1 MLYKLK
7 LLIPLLILLTACS
20 PNTDKEV
27 VEDISVNTTE
37 ENVSQEWHVVSSD
50 DFWNGNLI
58 TIHEESLVLEQTL
71 PDSMMRTMVTY
82 NFDKEA
88 EFLSTSEILK
98 YEFFV
103 SHDYVEE
110 LFEDDSNPFQYE
122 DFKIEEGNEGNLFTL
137 EKTDYLEEHNDLVP
151 TALHIYEHEA
161 EDFLEVVVIADQ
173 APKIFLGTPADATLE
188 YTSNISE
195 LYQSLNDSLREMTM
209 QGAQKAQVQLDEIL
223 SVIPNSLIAIHY
235 RELITEVKQYLTA
248 FMNMDG
254 DMMQSQIEAI
264 NEINYSN
271 LYGVYTVFANH
282 HDKLSPHMDEI
293 SKVDGYLK
301 NAADFINNHQ
311 YESAELE
318 LEKMSGLYDILNTY
332 YSSKSNSYTD
342 MQDRLEE
349 VRIQNQIKVSD
360 FHGYWA
366 DVSAP
371 YNGIEPGQVVL
382 YISDQHYAFLVMN
395 SDHFALGR
403 VEAARVVESQL
414 ILEVFFEGD
423 DFYEIESHTNTVS
436 LSLEKGNTN
445 NRIID
450 DSNGENMTFHP
461 INGKEVT
468 ITTGWDLTEIL
479 YEMYP

>member
-37 ENVSQEWHVVSSD
+37 ENVSQDWHVVSSD

-173 APKIFLGTPADATLE
+173 APKIFLATPADATLE

-264 NEINYSN
+264 NEISYSN

-318 LEKMSGLYDILNTY
+318 LEKMIVA
-332 YSSKSNSYTD
+332 K
-342 MQDRLEE
+342 
-349 VRIQNQIKVSD
+349 
-360 FHGYWA
+360 
-366 DVSAP
+366 
-371 YNGIEPGQVVL
+371 
-382 YISDQHYAFLVMN
+382 
-395 SDHFALGR
+395 
-403 VEAARVVESQL
+403 
-414 ILEVFFEGD
+414 
-423 DFYEIESHTNTVS
+423 YE
-436 LSLEKGNTN
+436 
-445 NRIID
+445 
-450 DSNGENMTFHP
+450 
-461 INGKEVT
+461 
-468 ITTGWDLTEIL
+468 
-479 YEMYP
+479 